1 MPNFFFDSSALVKR
15 YVTETGTAWVQG
27 ITDPVG
33 PHTIY
38 IARITGVE
46 VVAAFHR
53 GARVG
58 SVTAADAARGVT
70 DFIHDFAVLYS
81 VLEIK
86 ADIIVDAMRLVGA
99 YPLKAYDAVQLAAA
113 LKIEDE
119 IKSLGLPSL
128 PAPSLTM
135 VSADRQLNNA
145 ARAEGLTVDNPLDH
159 P

>member
-33 PHTIY
+33 LHTIY
-38 IARITGVE
+38 IARITGAE

-53 GARVG
+53 GARIG
-58 SVTAADAARGVT
+58 SVTAADAAKVIT
-70 DFIHDFAVLYS
+70 HFTHDFSVLYS

-86 ADIIVDAMRLVGA
+86 ADIIMDAMRLVGT

-113 LKIEDE
+113 LTINEE

-135 VSADRQLNNA
+135 VSADRQLNTA
-145 ARAEGLTVDNPLDH
+145 ARAEGLTIDNPLNH